1 MAKVDHYIIT
11 YDVYNDA
18 RRKALHWRLRKW
30 AVPSPG
36 AAGKQG
42 QRSVME
48 AALTTKEKGQVIET
62 ASEILAPGDVFK
74 MFKQQRPGP
83 IIILGSAKKVKF
95 AALTKH
101 KPKKNRGS
109 RRNAGEKWALVQ
121 RDGMDDRV
129 IKVFNSRAAAQREW
143 DKKYDTGM
151 FGPKVRVVD
160 VSPGAATE
168 LITVRGR
175 KTTRPRW
182 NNHRRNA
189 SGQFTIL
196 AKSESDAKRRFRT
209 AYPNRLVKSVTYD
222 GFGKGGYQKYTI
234 YSLWRDDVEAAPRKN
249 RRRNRRNRR
258 R

>member
-36 AAGKQG
+36 AAGKG

-109 RRNAGEKWALVQ
+109 RRN
-121 RDGMDDRV
+121 
-129 IKVFNSRAAAQREW
+129 
-143 DKKYDTGM
+143 
-151 FGPKVRVVD
+151 
-160 VSPGAATE
+160 
-168 LITVRGR
+168 
-175 KTTRPRW
+175 
-182 NNHRRNA
+182 HRRNA
-189 SGQFTIL
+189 SGEFTIL

-209 AYPNRLVKSVTYD
+209 AYPNRLVKSVKYD
-222 GFGKGGYQKYTI
+222 GFGKGGYQRYTVS
-234 YSLWRDDVEAAPRKN
+234 SLWRDDVEAAPRKN
-249 RRRNRRNRR
+249 RRKNTRRTNTGNLWWKHIKSTDRVEPSKSGMAWIVIRDGERYLVNWSSHDAAEAQAFLKRMSSTRRNSRRNRGW
-258 R
+258 